1 MHHSNENINDY
12 IKEGNMKRLAING
25 LGRIGRMVLRHYMDA
40 RPKEVELVAANDLVP
55 TDDLAYLI
63 KYDSVHGRAT
73 FPVEA
78 AEHAVNIGDITL
90 KVYAEKDPTQL
101 PWKSLGVDV
110 VIESTGLFTKRAL
123 AAKHLEA
130 GARRVIV
137 SAPSPDPDIT
147 VILGVNED
155 KFDPKVHK
163 VISDASCTTN
173 SLVPPL
179 KVMLDNFG
187 IERALVT
194 TVHAYTATQGLV
206 DKPSRKRSR
215 GRAAAVSLVPSTTG
229 SDTATTMVLP
239 ELEGRIRALA
249 IRAPIPDGAITDIV
263 ADLKRSVTVE
273 EVNAAFKSAAE
284 GRMKGILGYS
294 EEELV
299 SADIID
305 DTHSGIIHALS
316 TLVVQGSMVKVQ
328 VWYDNEFGYSRRLLD
343 TVERLPV

>member
-1 MHHSNENINDY
+1 MSTEY
-12 IKEGNMKRLAING
+12 KRLAING

-55 TDDLAYLI
+55 TNDLAYLV

-78 AEHAVNIGDITL
+78 DEHAIRMGDISL
-90 KVYAEKDPTQL
+90 EVYAEKDPAQL
-101 PWKSLGVDV
+101 PWKRLGVDV
-110 VIESTGLFTKRAL
+110 VIESTGFFTNRDM
-123 AAKHLEA
+123 AAKHIKA
-130 GARRVIV
+130 GAKRVII
-137 SAPSPDPDIT
+137 SAPSPDADFT

-155 KFDPKVHK
+155 KFDPQHHK
-163 VISDASCTTN
+163 VISNASCTTN

-206 DKPSRKRSR
+206 DKPSKKLSR
-215 GRAAAVSLVPSTTG
+215 GRAAAVSLIPSTTG
-229 SDTATTMVLP
+229 SDVATTMVLP
-239 ELEGRIRALA
+239 ELKDRIRAMA
-249 IRAPIPDGAITDIV
+249 IRAPVPDGAITDIV
-263 ADLKRSVTVE
+263 ADLKKSVTAE

-284 GRMKGILGYS
+284 GRMKGILGYT
-294 EEELV
+294 EDEIV
-299 SADIID
+299 SADIIGD
-305 DTHSGIIHALS
+305 LHSGIIHALS
-316 TLVVQGSMVKVQ
+316 TMVVQDSMVKVQ

-343 TVERLPV
+343 VVERLSL